1 MFRASYELTASGPP
15 QILSVSDCVQAILGF
30 PAHDFLSSAISL
42 IDRIHPHDTDISE
55 RLFSV
60 ETPLDSS
67 TFNIRLRHADG
78 KIRCVRGTYKKRATK
93 SGKVILDLK
102 LQNAKSLWKNPRRQ
116 HMPANFKA
124 MLDNTDDFIFFKDR
138 NHVFTAASQ
147 NMIAALDPERQGIN
161 LLGQTDY
168 DLFPEDYADI
178 YYRLEKLVFAGQP
191 VASAVHESP
200 LGSGRMAWFDNRKYP
215 IHDRNG
221 KIVGLFGVSREI
233 TRRVHAEQAL
243 RDSEEFLKEAQ
254 EIAGLGSYVLDVTTG
269 AWTSGE
275 VLDRIFGIDESYEHN
290 VAGWT
295 SLIHPEDR
303 ARRLET

>member
-1 MFRASYELTASGPP
+1 M
-15 QILSVSDCVQAILGF
+15 
-30 PAHDFLSSAISL
+30 
-42 IDRIHPHDTDISE
+42 IDRIHPHDSDISE
-55 RLFSV
+55 QLFSV